1 MNCIPTKISKENFE
15 LYILPFLTT
24 AKRGYIS
31 LLPLYLIFNGIL
43 HKIYTGCQWK
53 ELPTCK
59 FRDPQTGLELSYQS
73 FYHHFRKWSNDESFD
88 YLFRASII
96 AIQFDIDVSE
106 VNLDGTHT
114 LAKKGG
120 EKVEYQPR
128 KKAKTS
134 NIILLTDKNGNI
146 IGYLEP
152 LSGNHHDS
160 FDLDDRFKQTLK
172 KVKTNLPNRLSL
184 QNSFLNADAAFD
196 TRSFR
201 KVLFNEKIIPNI
213 DENKRNRKQDKKG
226 RKRLFDKEVYNNRFS
241 IERTNA
247 WVDKFRGLI
256 IRFDRK
262 ETYWLSSN
270 LIAFTMVNLR
280 NAIKT

>member
-24 AKRGYIS
+24 AQRGYTS

-53 ELPTCK
+53 ELPTEK
-59 FRDPQTGLELSYQS
+59 FRDKQTGIELSYQS
-73 FYHHFRKWSNDESFD
+73 FYHHFRKWSKDESFE

-96 AIQFDIDVSE
+96 AIQFDIEVSE
-106 VNLDGTHT
+106 INLDGTHT

-120 EKVEYQPR
+120 EKVDYQPR
-128 KKAKTS
+128 KKGKTS

-160 FDLDDRFKQTLK
+160 FDLDNRFKQALK
-172 KVKTNLPNRLSL
+172 KVKTNLPNRLIL

-196 TRSFR
+196 TKSFR
-201 KVLFNEKIIPNI
+201 KVLFNEGIIPNI
-213 DENKRNRKQDKKG
+213 DENKRNRKKAKKG
-226 RKRLFDKEVYNNRFS
+226 RKRLFNKEIYNNRFS

-247 WVDKFRGLI
+247 WVDKFRGLV

-270 LIAFTMVNLR
+270 LIAFAMVNFR
-280 NAIKT
+280 NVIKT